1 MIKCKIATRVV
12 KKIPLMGLIHPTTF
26 EENLPFEYFFIK
38 EIKNYFDLSFK
49 KYDTVYLLFET
60 NDDYWNGKSKFCM
73 VSETSTFISSNKYT
87 DLNFFYKGESICNLD
102 EKVHIINLNE
112 ELLRGPL
119 DDLWDIEPD
128 IEGNFS
134 ELFRFSEEVKKNY
147 SFDKIKNSDGI
158 EFIMD
163 PFFLKEELDLGFYGN
178 HFGGISSFNFDYL
191 GNFNDE
197 GICIFKFKGKF
208 GFLNRYAF
216 IIAYGFEYV
225 YSNEELLKIG
235 IINHDGLIQYVS
247 KDNQT
252 LKIKFEGNFVNEI
265 TNHPSLF
272 LPKNFISHFFSSRK
286 IMDNTELSKRFYFPL
301 DEFIYVLNG
310 SSSDI
315 NFSEFT
321 IDDFSYF
328 FPFYLTQS
336 QYDKVDVDELIL
348 KHNNLFGLIPSCY
361 TVLDKVLDVIS
372 IKQYNLIPYRDGEKY
387 GYKNQFQEL
396 IVPCIYDFAEPIIN
410 GFGAVRLGDK
420 WGGINGKYTNSY
432 DSKFEYG
439 DLMINCIYDSLGDF
453 SEGLISFKKDD
464 KWGFLDWE
472 SNTIVPPIYDKVKS
486 FSEGFAAVM
495 LDNKAGFIN
504 KKGEIISPLLYDDVD
519 NFENGFA
526 GVTLGGHY
534 GMINTLGQE
543 VTMMHFE
550 QIVSYSEG
558 LFMVKLDD
566 KVGFIDETWDWAVEN
581 IYDMAFPFSE
591 GLAVVVLNNKY
602 GYVDKNGNVIISI
615 EYTDAYDFKSGIAR
629 VYKDGKFGYINSKGE
644 TVIPFIYNEAEDFN
658 DGYATVKLDGF
669 YGVINNG
676 NEVIVPFAYDYIH
689 SDCFSDGMV
698 SASSLLF
705 DGDSRI
711 GYLNKSGELV
721 IDTEYSNVSSFNNG
735 IALVVK
741 DEYDVNAKEFIEIQG
756 FIDKQGNKYWND

>member
-60 NDDYWNGKSKFCM
+60 NDDYWNGKSKFCV

-128 IEGNFS
+128 IEENFRELIRCEEAVRLNFHQKSIQNEKMSFCDDTFPVEQEIELGHFS
-134 ELFRFSEEVKKNY
+134 E
-147 SFDKIKNSDGI
+147 SFQGVSTDSYD
-158 EFIMD
+158 
-163 PFFLKEELDLGFYGN
+163 FLAK
-178 HFGGISSFNFDYL
+178 FN
-191 GNFNDE
+191 NV
-197 GICIFKFKGKF
+197 GICVFKRGNKF
-208 GFLNRYAF
+208 GFLNRYLF
-216 IIAYGFEYV
+216 EIADDFDYIFNE
-225 YSNEELLKIG
+225 EELLNHG
-235 IINHDGLIQYVS
+235 IINKDPLIHYVE
-247 KDNQT
+247 KDNK
-252 LKIKFEGNFVNEI
+252 LFKIQLYGNFVDEI
-265 TNHPSLF
+265 TNYPSLF
-272 LPKNFISHFFSSRK
+272 MPISLVQTFLPHRLSVDIDKYNDRVYCSSNK
-286 IMDNTELSKRFYFPL
+286 YHSN
-301 DEFIYVLNG
+301 DEFSIENDLE
-310 SSSDI
+310 SFLF
-315 NFSEFT
+315 NFKFHLTSTEFET
-321 IDDFSYF
+321 KNITD
-328 FPFYLTQS
+328 L
-336 QYDKVDVDELIL
+336 VE
-348 KHNNLFGLIPSCY
+348 KHTNLFGLIPSCY
-361 TVLDKVLDVIS
+361 IVLDEMGFSTIPK
-372 IKQYNLIPYRDGEKY
+372 KQYNLIPYRDGEKY

-410 GFGAVRLGDK
+410 GYGAVQMGDK
-420 WGGINGKYTNSY
+420 WGVINGKYTNSY
-432 DSKFEYG
+432 DSKFDYG
-439 DLMINCIYDSLGDF
+439 DLLIDCLYDNLGSF
-453 SEGLISFKKDD
+453 SEGLISVCLDG
-464 KWGFLDWE
+464 KWGFIDTNAQL
-472 SNTIVPPIYDKVKS
+472 IIPLIYDKVRY
-486 FSEGFAAVM
+486 FSESNAAVM
-495 LDNKAGFIN
+495 LDSKAGFIN
-504 KKGEIISPLLYDDVD
+504 TKGQLIIPLQYDDVG
-519 NFENGFA
+519 NFENGFT
-526 GVTLGGHY
+526 GVTLNGQH
-534 GMINTLGQE
+534 GMFNTLGDE

-602 GYVDKNGNVIISI
+602 GYVDKKGNVIISI

-629 VYKDGKFGYINSKGE
+629 VYKDGKFGFINSKGE
-644 TVIPFIYNEAEDFN
+644 TIIPFIYNEAEDFN

-669 YGVINNG
+669 FGVINNE

-689 SDCFSDGMV
+689 PDCFSDGMV

-711 GYLNKSGELV
+711 GYLNKSGELF

-756 FIDKQGNKYWND
+756 FIDKQGNEYWND